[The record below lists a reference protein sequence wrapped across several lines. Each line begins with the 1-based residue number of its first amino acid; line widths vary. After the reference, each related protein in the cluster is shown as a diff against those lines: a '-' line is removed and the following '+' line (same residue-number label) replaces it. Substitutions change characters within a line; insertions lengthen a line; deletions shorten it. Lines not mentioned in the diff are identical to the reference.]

1 MRQAL
6 GSSCKERLNTLVHD
20 VITNSMDQPVIKM
33 SSETERAMKDLRE
46 FMFENVYLNPNAKGE
61 EDKAVHM
68 IEQLFEYY
76 AEQQKSFPGFLRRL
90 WKIRMMR
97 KNRSSVITLPE

>member
-1 MRQAL
+1 
-6 GSSCKERLNTLVHD
+6 
-20 VITNSMDQPVIKM
+20 
-33 SSETERAMKDLRE
+33 MKDLRK

-76 AEQQKSFPGFLRRL
+76 AEHTE
-90 WKIRMMR
+90 
-97 KNRSSVITLPE
+97 VLPPDF

>member
-1 MRQAL
+1 
-6 GSSCKERLNTLVHD
+6 
-20 VITNSMDQPVIKM
+20 
-33 SSETERAMKDLRE
+33 
-46 FMFENVYLNPNAKGE
+46 MFENVYLNPNAKGE

-76 AEQQKSFPGFLRRL
+76 AEHTEVLPGFLRRL